1 MPHVS
6 VERLQRI
13 FHECERHQA
22 RMMTASQHVQHLL
35 PLQAT
40 SYLKLNEEDIAY
52 IDQFL
57 FRYAKLQDTIGQR
70 LFKAILVFFQE
81 DVEVLP
87 FLDILN
93 RLDKL
98 EFIASA
104 EKWQELREIRH
115 AIAHE
120 YDDSPELVVQALHAV
135 FASHQDLMDIYCGLK
150 GVYDRRIDVYR

>member
-6 VERLQRI
+6 ADRLQRI
-13 FHECERHQA
+13 LRECERHQA
-22 RMMTASQHVQHLL
+22 RMMTAYQHVQNLL
-35 PLQAT
+35 PLQST
-40 SYLKLNEEDIAY
+40 SYLKLKEEDIAY

-57 FRYAKLQDTIGQR
+57 FRYAKLQDAMGQR

-81 DVEVLP
+81 DVEAMP

-93 RLDKL
+93 RLEKL

-104 EKWQELREIRH
+104 EKWQELREIRN

-120 YDDSPELVVQALHAV
+120 YDDSPELAVQALNAV
-135 FASHQDLMDIYCGLK
+135 FASYQDLMDIYFGLK
-150 GVYDRRIDVYR
+150 SVCDRRQDVCR